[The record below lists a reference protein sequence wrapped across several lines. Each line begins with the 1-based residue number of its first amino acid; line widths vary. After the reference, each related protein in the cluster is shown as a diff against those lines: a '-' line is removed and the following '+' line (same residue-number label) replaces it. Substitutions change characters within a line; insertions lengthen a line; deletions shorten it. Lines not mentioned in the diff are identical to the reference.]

1 MARVTMRHEWPDGG
15 VTSVSVTF
23 EDSYPDAMARAVD
36 ETLRCWDSAVTEDAG
51 DADVE

>member
-15 VTSVSVTF
+15 ATQVSITF

-36 ETLRCWDSAVTEDAG
+36 ETARGWAHAVVEDVGDDSPE
-51 DADVE
+51 

>member
-1 MARVTMRHEWPDGG
+1 MARVTMRHEWPGGG

-36 ETLRCWDSAVTEDAG
+36 ECARCWGYAVAEDADG
-51 DADVE
+51 D